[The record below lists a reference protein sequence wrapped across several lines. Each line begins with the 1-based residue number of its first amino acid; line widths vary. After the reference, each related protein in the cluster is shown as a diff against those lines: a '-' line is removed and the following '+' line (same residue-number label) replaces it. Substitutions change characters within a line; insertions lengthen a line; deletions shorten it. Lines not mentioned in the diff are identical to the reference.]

1 MGFPDDDP
9 DSEFP
14 PDDPNLLRNRPIP
27 DRLLVISAGIIANCI
42 FAFSILFVQV
52 RHCSCRP
59 AMLRSIQG
67 TKLFVSAFC
76 RAKLITERLFCDG

>member
-1 MGFPDDDP
+1 MPGLPVSLWVMLQGPKVEYSLRAIPLGGFVGFPDDDP

-52 RHCSCRP
+52 RDLQS
-59 AMLRSIQG
+59 
-67 TKLFVSAFC
+67 
-76 RAKLITERLFCDG
+76 